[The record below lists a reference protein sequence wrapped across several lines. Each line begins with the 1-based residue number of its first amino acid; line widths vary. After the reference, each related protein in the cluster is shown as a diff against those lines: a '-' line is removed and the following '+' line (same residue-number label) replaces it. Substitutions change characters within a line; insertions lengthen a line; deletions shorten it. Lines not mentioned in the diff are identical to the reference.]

1 MSMRGVAVK
10 VIITALLL
18 SLISPM
24 ALSAQAIKPGTPCK
38 VFNQKIVYANKAFTC
53 IKSGKRLV
61 WNKGVAA
68 KKPTPTPTP
77 TPTATPTPTPT
88 PTATPTPTPTPTLRV
103 KSVLENQLLAAYKQ
117 ELEREIN
124 FTLVIENP
132 NLSSKNRFLIEEF
145 RKHLKWLAGMGA
157 QITNPLVLIYA
168 DTENWMNEEFKRQ
181 GCVFAP
187 GHRLPLGGFAIFSDC
202 GGKFIITRPNADRE
216 DPASSIET
224 QNGLIHEAFHQ
235 WQNQVM
241 PGGLSGYPK
250 WLIEGGA
257 HAIARYAFW
266 SNNGL
271 QVSPDQF
278 LTEWFTPQ
286 HEFRR
291 ICIGV
296 NVREMIPN
304 IPYPEKGWVCAYSK
318 GQVAIDLIIEKYG
331 VKSFFALY
339 STPKTVGAED
349 FPKIFRNVT
358 GQDLETFYSEVDQE
372 MKKRGWD

>member
-1 MSMRGVAVK
+1 MRIRGILSK
-10 VIITALLL
+10 GILIALVL
-18 SLISPM
+18 SLIP
-24 ALSAQAIKPGTPCK
+24 ALAFSAQKITAGTGCK
-38 VFNQKIVYANKAFTC
+38 VNKQKVVYQKKTFTC
-53 IKSGKRLV
+53 MKSGKKLV
-61 WNKGVAA
+61 WSKGVPVQ
-68 KKPTPTPTP
+68 KPTPTPTLTP
-77 TPTATPTPTPT
+77 TPTPKPTPT
-88 PTATPTPTPTPTLRV
+88 PTARV
-103 KSVLENQLLAAYKQ
+103 KSVLENQLSAAYKS
-117 ELEREIN
+117 ELEREIP

-132 NLSSKNRFLIEEF
+132 NLSSKNKFLIEEF
-145 RKHLKWLAGMGA
+145 RKHLKWLAGIGA

-168 DTENWMNEEFKRQ
+168 DTENWMNDEFKRQ

-250 WLIEGGA
+250 WFIEGGA
-257 HAIARYAFW
+257 HAIARFAYW
-266 SNNGL
+266 TQND
-271 QVSPDQF
+271 QKISPDKF

-291 ICIGV
+291 ICVGV

-331 VKSFFALY
+331 VESFFALY
-339 STPKTVGAED
+339 STPKTVGTED
-349 FPKIFRNVT
+349 FTKVFRKVT
-358 GQDLETFYSEVDQE
+358 GQEIESFYNEVDQE